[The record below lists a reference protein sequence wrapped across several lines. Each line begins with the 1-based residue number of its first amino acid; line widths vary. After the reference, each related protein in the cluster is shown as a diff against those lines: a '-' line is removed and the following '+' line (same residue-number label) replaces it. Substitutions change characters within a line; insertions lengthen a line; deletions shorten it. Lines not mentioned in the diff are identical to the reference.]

1 MLRQSL
7 LNNAGGIILLHN
19 HPSGDSRPSQA
30 DIRFT
35 DKLRQACSLMGI
47 NLVDHIIVAEESF
60 FSFCE
65 EKTFKYI
72 K

>member
-1 MLRQSL
+1 MSTR
-7 LNNAGGIILLHN
+7 
-19 HPSGDSRPSQA
+19 PSSGASRPSQA

-35 DKLRQACSLMGI
+35 DRLRQACSLMGI